1 MVLIYPRLTFIVAIF
16 QISCFSS
23 PGNGFTWSSG
33 EPKCMTQN
41 KTTENL
47 WGCPMA
53 IPIGNGNHQVNDGIS
68 PISSGDIMGIQRE
81 YQENIMGTWWVYSG
95 VWWYVPFCY
104 SRVCNGS
111 HTPCIDDLW
120 LFPFSSF
127 NGYFPVPLHQITR
140 RVTYSRY
147 NQWRSTLRIDWIPW
161 SKFQVFRAQ
170 LNASSRWAKLV
181 PMRCRIQISKQVVK
195 LNLNFILI
203 QTPVLFLSFSGKPS
217 SFQYLGYRRMQK
229 IDQLHVWLWTGPR

>member
-1 MVLIYPRLTFIVAIF
+1 
-16 QISCFSS
+16 
-23 PGNGFTWSSG
+23 
-33 EPKCMTQN
+33 
-41 KTTENL
+41 
-47 WGCPMA
+47 MA

-68 PISSGDIMGIQRE
+68 PISSGDIMRIQRE

-203 QTPVLFLSFSGKPS
+203 QTPVLFYLSVESQVASNIWGTEGCRRLISCMFGYEPVPGKS
-217 SFQYLGYRRMQK
+217 SQWPFHIWM
-229 IDQLHVWLWTGPR
+229 